1 MTKSTTKILAAILI
15 LASVA
20 MVFLDWL
27 DAYVIGITFIDFLK
41 MALDSGLSDINAV
54 LLLIVAIL
62 LAVTAIIG
70 FICAITGKK
79 VGPILYLIAAI
90 LALAYFIYASSETGA
105 GLAIGAFLCPALA
118 LVAVVCI
125 CLPAKE

>member
-118 LVAVVCI
+118 LVAVVCMCI
-125 CLPAKE
+125 PEK

>member
-62 LAVTAIIG
+62 LAITAIIG

>member
-1 MTKSTTKILAAILI
+1 MKKFTRLFFSMKFALI
-15 LASVA
+15 LLGILVAACVAGSVIPQGEAASYY
-20 MVFLDWL
+20 MS
-27 DAYVIGITFIDFLK
+27 AYSEKRG
-41 MALDSGLSDINAV
+41 
-54 LLLIVAIL
+54 
-62 LAVTAIIG
+62 
-70 FICAITGKK
+70 
-79 VGPILYLIAAI
+79 AAI

>member
-62 LAVTAIIG
+62 LAITAIIG

-125 CLPAKE
+125 CLPSKE